1 MTRCPQCKREM
12 RKMEFDAGYGVKV
25 ESMHCEK
32 CGFNITQKDAM
43 SKALKSIR
51 ERMSKEVKLVQVGTG
66 IGIRI
71 PNMITKALGL
81 RKGREV
87 LLEPEEKG
95 IRVVV

>member
-1 MTRCPQCKREM
+1 MKNPLQNREHLWKR
-12 RKMEFDAGYGVKV
+12 
-25 ESMHCEK
+25 
-32 CGFNITQKDAM
+32 QKN
-43 SKALKSIR
+43 SR
-51 ERMSKEVKLVQVGTG
+51 ENPAKDKMSKEVKLVQVGTG